1 MLRRRNFLKA
11 SLAAGGGLLLTATLR
26 GPAGAAT
33 LGTAGP
39 DAVALNAYF
48 NGAGSAAE
56 PLKDAAA
63 VARDSGQG

>member
-39 DAVALNAYF
+39 DAVALNAYVRIAP
-48 NGAGSAAE
+48 AGRSPSPPRTRKSARA
-56 PLKDAAA
+56 
-63 VARDSGQG
+63 